1 MREEKQWIKLVFH
14 KMILFQKPGGFI
26 QEKERKRLSLREKA
40 ERESLG
46 VVFGTLP
53 AGAHTEL
60 ADGQNS
66 DADKKLVVKI
76 VDLGRF

>member
-1 MREEKQWIKLVFH
+1 MALYKRERE
-14 KMILFQKPGGFI
+14 
-26 QEKERKRLSLREKA
+26 RLSLREKA
-40 ERESLG
+40 KRESLG

-53 AGAHTEL
+53 PGAHTEL

-66 DADKKLVVKI
+66 DADKKLVLRI